1 MKFLN
6 IFRKM
11 RRNGSPVYVQ
21 LKPWKISERAKRE
34 LF

>member
-1 MKFLN
+1 MFFNL
-6 IFRKM
+6 FRKI
-11 RRNGSPVYVQ
+11 RKTGSPVYVQ